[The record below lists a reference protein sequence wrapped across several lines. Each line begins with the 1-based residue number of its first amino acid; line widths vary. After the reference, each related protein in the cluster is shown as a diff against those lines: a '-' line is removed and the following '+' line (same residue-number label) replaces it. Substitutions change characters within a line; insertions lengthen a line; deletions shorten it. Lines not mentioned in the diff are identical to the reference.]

1 VAILNRIVSSPL
13 LYVVYLLPLALVWLI
28 YARRKHKREH
38 RSAATLAEAQ
48 EAGLTEPVSL
58 HPIIDPNRCL
68 GCGACVTACPEQPHH
83 QVLGLINGK
92 AQLVSATDCIGH
104 GACKIACPT
113 DAITLVF
120 GSETRGV
127 TIPLLSPEFETTV
140 PGIFVAGELGGMGLI
155 RNALTQGRQ
164 AIEAIHR
171 HRPKTKRP
179 DAVDV
184 AIIGAG
190 PAGFGAALTATSL
203 KMRFVCIEQESLGGC
218 VFQYPRGKV
227 VMTSPAELPL
237 VGKIKFTTASKEQLL
252 QFWQETEQRFG
263 LKLNYQE
270 RVISVER
277 SPRETFVI
285 KTSKGAY
292 EANNVLLTIGRRGT
306 PRKLG
311 VPGEELP
318 KVVYRMIDP
327 EQYAGQEVMVVGGG
341 DSALEAAASI
351 AETGKARVVL
361 SYRSE
366 AFGRAKQRNRQRL
379 KAGEEQGRIR
389 VLLKSTIK
397 QIEPQSVSLEYQG
410 KVVRIRN
417 DAVIVNAGG
426 VMPDDFLKS
435 MGVQV
440 ETKYGTV

>member
-1 VAILNRIVSSPL
+1 VSNPWI
-13 LYVVYLLPLALVWLI
+13 YIVYLLPLALIWLV
-28 YARRKHKREH
+28 YARRQLKNER
-38 RSAATLAEAQ
+38 RSAATLEEAR

-58 HPIIDPNRCL
+58 HPIIDPTRCL
-68 GCGACVTACPEQPHH
+68 GCGACVTACPEQPDHH
-83 QVLGLINGK
+83 VLGLINGK
-92 AQLVSATDCIGH
+92 AQLISATDCIGH

-120 GSETRGV
+120 GTETRGV
-127 TIPLLSPEFETTV
+127 TIPLLSPDFETTV
-140 PGIFVAGELGGMGLI
+140 PGIYVAGELGGMGLI

-164 AIEAIHR
+164 AIEAIHKGR
-171 HRPKTKRP
+171 GKSKRSGV
-179 DAVDV
+179 VDV

-203 KMRFVCIEQESLGGC
+203 RMKFVCIEQESLGGC

-237 VGKIKFTTASKEQLL
+237 VGKIKFTTASKEELL
-252 QFWQETEQRFG
+252 KFWQDTEQRFG

-270 RVISVER
+270 RVASVER
-277 SPRETFVI
+277 TPHNTFLV

-361 SYRSE
+361 SYRSD

-389 VLLKSTIK
+389 VLLKSTVK
-397 QIEPQSVSLEYQG
+397 AIEPQSVSLEYQG
-410 KVVRIRN
+410 KIVRIRN

-426 VMPDDFLKS
+426 VLPNDFLRS
-435 MGVQV
+435 MGIEV
-440 ETKYGTV
+440 ETKYGTA